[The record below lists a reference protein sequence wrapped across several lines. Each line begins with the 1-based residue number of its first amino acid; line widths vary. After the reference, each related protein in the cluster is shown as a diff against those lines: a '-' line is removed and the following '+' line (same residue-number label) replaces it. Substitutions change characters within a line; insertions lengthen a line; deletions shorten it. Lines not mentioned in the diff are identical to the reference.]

1 MSLVF
6 FCNAYVGSIA
16 LDLKI
21 NVYSYYFVQIL
32 ELKHAVQVRPHQD
45 NIYS

>member
-6 FCNAYVGSIA
+6 FFFLMHMLDA

-21 NVYSYYFVQIL
+21 NVYSDYFVQIL

-45 NIYS
+45 NIHF